1 MKVFECPDI
10 SILRFT
16 LEDVLTTSSN
26 PTGPI
31 DPELPPDDDF
41 E

>member
-10 SILRFT
+10 SIHRSSI
-16 LEDVLTTSSN
+16 EDVLTTSS
-26 PTGPI
+26 THAGPI